1 MQEKKESLDAEMKA
15 KREEMAR
22 SQSEI
27 ERGLKDVKEQRDQLY
42 RKLDLLKAQ
51 GCKRSTIQ
59 CCREFMGLRRD
70 IISRHECIQ

>member
-22 SQSEI
+22 SQSDI

-51 GCKRSTIQ
+51 G
-59 CCREFMGLRRD
+59 
-70 IISRHECIQ
+70 

>member
-1 MQEKKESLDAEMKA
+1 MQVKKESLDSEMKA

-22 SQSEI
+22 SQSDI

-51 GCKRSTIQ
+51 GCKHSGIQ
-59 CCREFMGLRRD
+59 CCREFMGAAA
-70 IISRHECIQ
+70 